1 MVGRKALLSR
11 WEQYNQ
17 EASGM
22 KQNLV
27 SRDLLLLA
35 AVAFHRQMFDK
46 AGSLFAAAMQS
57 ADTMELLKELDP
69 DGVVT
74 SSIQLLQPGEIAEN
88 EAITDNAG
96 DAPRIG
102 LSAIAKSVGDAM
114 SFVSN
119 SAVGEDED
127 GDEDQDEED
136 DEDSASDNN
145 DDPADD
151 TEDDSEPEDS
161 DDDTVSDDF
170 DPDAAGQ
177 KVIPSSLSSG
187 AAHQG
192 GGSAVAGT
200 KIKLVMGTARSP
212 VRVK

>member
-1 MVGRKALLSR
+1 
-11 WEQYNQ
+11 
-17 EASGM
+17 M

-57 ADTMELLKELDP
+57 ADTMELLKDLDP

-74 SSIQLLQPGEIAEN
+74 ASIQLLQPGEIAN
-88 EAITDNAG
+88 EANTESAG

-114 SFVSN
+114 SFISN
-119 SAVGEDED
+119 SAAGEDDGEDED
-127 GDEDQDEED
+127 VED
-136 DEDSASDNN
+136 DEDSASDDN
-145 DDPADD
+145 DPADD
-151 TEDDSEPEDS
+151 NEDYSEPEDS
-161 DDDTVSDDF
+161 DDEQDVTDSASDDF

-177 KVIPSSLSSG
+177 KVIPSSLSS

-192 GGSAVAGT
+192 GGVVGT